1 MGELKKTFAAGLA
14 VLLVLLLAPYYLHW
28 VGYNQEVSVEEEF
41 VDSSTLLDAAIIP
54 EEIIDVRKEPQKK
67 SLAETRISD
76 KNVREFTINTPLYS
90 ARVSNFGGGSFTY
103 YSLNN
108 YSGSWKN
115 PGFDDVYTDTLE
127 TTLLSDNWAGCAP
140 CVGFSQSEFG
150 SPDVL
155 LERGFDCSITSFN
168 KQNAATDNFNLE
180 DGEVLS
186 LVCSAKIDNI
196 DFVKTTVFEGS
207 SFIVKHDIQV
217 FEDKNQKTLGK
228 ISLFWERGVE
238 NTEKNLFDDISYSGA
253 SVSFNKEIETLSFS
267 PKYLGEKLEASSFV
281 GKIDWAAVRNK
292 YFILA
297 FIPQDDETIN
307 GATITAGTHQFTS
320 SALAPVYETS
330 IWKNNARALQVKSYF
345 GPLEIDK
352 INALDTTL
360 DRIMNFGWFVIQ
372 PFSRGILWLL
382 KFLHSFG
389 INYGII
395 LILFAF
401 LVRLITGPLTKKSFQ
416 STQKMQA
423 IQPELKKLQEKYK
436 NNSQKL
442 NTEMVKMYREH
453 GVNPMGG
460 CLPMLLQMPLLFS
473 LFMVFRSTIEFRGAS
488 FFWWIKDL
496 SLPDTVFNLP
506 FHIPVYGDQVAFL
519 PILLGI
525 SMFLTQKMSM
535 ANMDGGMGMGQQKY
549 MMYFMSAFFFL
560 LFNSFPSGLNL
571 YYLFY
576 NILNYLQ
583 QKSLKKA

>member
-28 VGYNQEVSVEEEF
+28 IGYNQGVSVVEE
-41 VDSSTLLDAAIIP
+41 VADSSSLSDVVIIP
-54 EEIIDVRKEPQKK
+54 KEAVDVWKEPVNKGLDNTQ
-67 SLAETRISD
+67 ISD
-76 KNVREFTINTPLYS
+76 MSIREFTINTPLYS
-90 ARVSNFGGGSFTY
+90 ARVSSLGGGSFVY
-103 YSLNN
+103 YALNN

-115 PGFDDVYTDTLE
+115 PGFDDIYTDTLE
-127 TTLLSDNWAGCAP
+127 TTLLSDNWKGCAP
-140 CVGFSQSEFG
+140 CIGFSQSKSS

-155 LERGFDCSITSFN
+155 LEHGFDCSITSFN
-168 KQNAATDNFNLE
+168 QQGAASDNFNLE
-180 DGEVLS
+180 DSDSLS
-186 LVCSAKIDNI
+186 LVCSVKIDNLK
-196 DFVKTTVFEGS
+196 FVKTTVFEGS

-217 FEDKNQKTLGK
+217 FEGINQKTLEK

-267 PKYLGEKLEASSFV
+267 PKYLGEKLEASSYV
-281 GKIDWAAVRNK
+281 GKIDWAAIRNK

-307 GATITAGTHQFTS
+307 GTTITAGTRQFTAS
-320 SALAPVYETS
+320 TIAPVYEARL
-330 IWKNNARALQVKSYF
+330 WKNNTRALQVKSYF

-360 DRIMNFGWFVIQ
+360 DRIMNFGWFIIQ

-401 LVRLITGPLTKKSFQ
+401 LVRVVTGPLTKKSFQ

-436 NNSQKL
+436 NDSQKL

-496 SLPDTVFNLP
+496 SLPDTIFNLP
-506 FHIPVYGDQVAFL
+506 FYIPVYGDQVAFL